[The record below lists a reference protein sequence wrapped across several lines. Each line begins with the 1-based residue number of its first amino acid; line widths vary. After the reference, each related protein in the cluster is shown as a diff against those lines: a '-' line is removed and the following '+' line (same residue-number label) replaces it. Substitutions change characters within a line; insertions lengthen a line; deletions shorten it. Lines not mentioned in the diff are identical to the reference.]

1 MKKVKKYIELKKKK
15 KKGFLPSCLLITFL
29 SSEETR

>member
-1 MKKVKKYIELKKKK
+1 MKKVKKYIELKKK